1 MKSGNI
7 IAIGP
12 RAAALSSYR
21 STACLICLCAATAP
35 SAQTMARDRFWQD
48 KENPDAE
55 YARFL
60 KINGDRGFSCTLDGK
75 SSYAFRI
82 IGDSITTPMNGM
94 DHIQFFSGLPDVVIS
109 GEEKGEPYS
118 TRFIPLEGGTYPA
131 VCLEEEAAYPTTGIA
146 SGNGRKA
153 GPWPRAH
160 GGLFRN
166 GYTGVSVDAL
176 GRTAAPSTIP

>member
-1 MKSGNI
+1 MKSVNP
-7 IAIGP
+7 IANGP
-12 RAAALSSYR
+12 RAATLASLI
-21 STACLICLCAATAP
+21 CLIFLCAATAP

-118 TRFIPLEGGTYPA
+118 TRYIPLEGGTYPA

-146 SGNGRKA
+146 PGNGRKA
-153 GPWPRAH
+153 EAGPRAH
-160 GGLFRN
+160 GGFFRL
-166 GYTGVSVDAL
+166 GPGGSASDAL
-176 GRTAAPSTIP
+176 GRMAAPSIAP

>member
-1 MKSGNI
+1 MKPESL

-12 RAAALSSYR
+12 RDASHSIL
-21 STACLICLCAATAP
+21 TALICLNYLCAATAP

-146 SGNGRKA
+146 PGNGRKA
-153 GPWPRAH
+153 GLLPRAH
-160 GGLFRN
+160 GGLFRS
-166 GYTGVSVDAL
+166 GFTGSSVDAL
-176 GRTAAPSTIP
+176 GRTAAPSLIP

>member
-1 MKSGNI
+1 MKSGNP
-7 IAIGP
+7 IANGP
-12 RAAALSSYR
+12 RAAALSTFTTL
-21 STACLICLCAATAP
+21 TALICLCAGASP
-35 SAQTMARDRFWQD
+35 FAQSMARDRFWKD
-48 KENPDAE
+48 KENPDSE
-55 YARFL
+55 YERFL

-118 TRFIPLEGGTYPA
+118 TRYIPLEGGTYPA

-153 GPWPRAH
+153 GARTRGH
-160 GGLFRN
+160 GGHFRI
-166 GYTGVSVDAL
+166 GFGSSIDIL
-176 GRTAAPSTIP
+176 GRMAAPSKIP